1 MVPAAKL
8 DKAVETLCEAILK
21 APKPAIYGVKE
32 YVKTAPDMAVFGAVE
47 FARNL
52 HATINSSAEM
62 RRKH

>member
-1 MVPAAKL
+1 M
-8 DKAVETLCEAILK
+8 LK
-21 APKPAIYGVKE
+21 APRPAIYGVKE

-52 HATINSSAEM
+52 HATINSSGDM